1 MFIIKNYDGKFSL
14 VIFYR
19 NDNEINKLKKLLAL
33 LIVKL
38 SIKISSMILKRFKT

>member
-38 SIKISSMILKRFKT
+38 IINKNLIDDFKKI

>member
-1 MFIIKNYDGKFSL
+1 MFIIKNYDGKFLL